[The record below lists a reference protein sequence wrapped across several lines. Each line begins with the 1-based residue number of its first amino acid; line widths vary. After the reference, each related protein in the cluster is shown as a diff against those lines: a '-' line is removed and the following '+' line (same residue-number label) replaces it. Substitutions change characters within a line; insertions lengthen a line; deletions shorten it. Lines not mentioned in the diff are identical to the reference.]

1 MRERLVRRLVT
12 LYDDCVTALLHES
25 TTSGAVDQK
34 SVDPA
39 VPLPPPVRVDF
50 TERIGKYW
58 LRRVDQ
64 TTADWYMG
72 VPIGKLPEDL
82 RVYEHL
88 IWMSRPTVIIE
99 IGASFGGSALWFR
112 DRLRAATSY
121 GRIEGGHVIAIDLD
135 TTASRMCL
143 AAADPDYE
151 QSITLIDG
159 DVLDPRLPDR
169 IAAHVPPGARCMV
182 VEDSGH
188 YYDTTIQALR
198 GFSRFVPVDGFFVV
212 EDGCVDIEE
221 MRLLSTWPRGVI
233 PAITDWLNAE
243 EGADFA
249 QRRDLELYGIS
260 CHPYGFLERR
270 GPPPESSHAPEP
282 GSAPS

>member
-1 MRERLVRRLVT
+1 LVT
-12 LYDDCVTALLHES
+12 LYDDCVSALLHES
-25 TTSGAVDQK
+25 TSSSGAADQK
-34 SVDPA
+34 TVEPA
-39 VPLPPPVRVDF
+39 APLPPPVRVDL
-50 TERIGKYW
+50 TERVAKYW
-58 LRRVDQ
+58 LRRVNQ
-64 TTADWYMG
+64 STADWYMG
-72 VPIGKLPEDL
+72 VPIGKFPEDL

-88 IWMSRPTVIIE
+88 IWISRPTVIIE

-112 DRLRAATSY
+112 DRLRTAASY
-121 GRIEGGHVIAIDLD
+121 GRIESWHVLAIDLD

-143 AAADPDYE
+143 SASDPDYE

-159 DVLDPRLPDR
+159 DVLDPTLPDR
-169 IAAHVPPGARCMV
+169 VAAHVPPGARCMV

-188 YYDTTIQALR
+188 DYDTTIQALR

-221 MRLLSTWPRGVI
+221 MRFLPTWPRGVI
-233 PAITDWLNAE
+233 PAITDWLE
-243 EGADFA
+243 SKEGAVFA

-270 GPPPESSHAPEP
+270 APPPEPC
-282 GSAPS
+282 